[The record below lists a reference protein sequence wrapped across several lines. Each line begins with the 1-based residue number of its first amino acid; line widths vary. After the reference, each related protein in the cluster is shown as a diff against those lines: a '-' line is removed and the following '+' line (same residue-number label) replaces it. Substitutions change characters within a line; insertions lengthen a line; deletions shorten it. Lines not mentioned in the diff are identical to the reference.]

1 MKPLRLICLAALL
14 AWTAAAGAAETT
26 VKLAV
31 ENMTCASCPYIVR
44 DALRAVP
51 GVLDAEV
58 SYEEKTATVTFDD
71 SRTSADALTN
81 ATANAG
87 YPAHVEDRP

>member
-1 MKPLRLICLAALL
+1 MKRLRLIGLAGLL

-26 VKLAV
+26 VTLAV
-31 ENMTCASCPYIVR
+31 EHMTCASCPYIVR

-71 SRTSADALTN
+71 DRTSVDALTS

-87 YPAHVEDRP
+87 YPASLGE